1 MALMEE
7 AALYAAAKYNR
18 LDGTSLN
25 IQDADDACEAHSHRG
40 LFYASGG
47 GDAMCAQTVNQWQA
61 ITRLYDEATSES
73 DHPKFKFEL
82 RDEYYIDDDC
92 FHMGEGNRTF
102 YNLGLA
108 TPGDPVYTARA
119 PFCRSICR

>member
-1 MALMEE
+1 MIIARNLAPPPSWALLQRQLMALMEE

-47 GDAMCAQTVNQWQA
+47 GDAMRAQIVNQW
-61 ITRLYDEATSES
+61 
-73 DHPKFKFEL
+73 
-82 RDEYYIDDDC
+82 
-92 FHMGEGNRTF
+92 
-102 YNLGLA
+102 
-108 TPGDPVYTARA
+108 
-119 PFCRSICR
+119 